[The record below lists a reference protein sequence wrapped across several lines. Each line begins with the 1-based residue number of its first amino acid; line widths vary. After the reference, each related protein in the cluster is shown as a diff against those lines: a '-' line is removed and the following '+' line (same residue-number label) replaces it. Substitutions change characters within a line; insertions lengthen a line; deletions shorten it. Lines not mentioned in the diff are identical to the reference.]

1 MYHPWKIWRQNR
13 PLGLNLRLRQVTVKT
28 ILIITFINWSLYSPW
43 PLKVFQPTNQFHC
56 APTTTLTLLTTKT
69 TPSIATIW
77 TTQTAQAL
85 QHSTVVAT
93 GHCWQKSCCQQKVQC
108 HLPLVASMWHV
119 VKALS
124 NYRSIIAEFIPDI
137 RFDQMQPQ
145 DTLAPNPAKFKMGF
159 GAVRNKTSS
168 FPTTLFWT
176 GAPTPI
182 VVSRCSSVLPQIGKK
197 YCKWSETA
205 LCTLTKLNLIRLR

>member
-1 MYHPWKIWRQNR
+1 MGILKIWDNF
-13 PLGLNLRLRQVTVKT
+13 LGPNGPIWKFTFLESLLNLWLFGINKKDGCFIQFRTPSGPKWQVTVKT
-28 ILIITFINWSLYSPW
+28 ILVITFINWSLYSPW

-124 NYRSIIAEFIPDI
+124 KDPPSSLQISSKIRYRKTKPNGCLRRSNGIPIQCDY
-137 RFDQMQPQ
+137 QPNQ
-145 DTLAPNPAKFKMGF
+145 IFWASEAGFNP
-159 GAVRNKTSS
+159 
-168 FPTTLFWT
+168 
-176 GAPTPI
+176 
-182 VVSRCSSVLPQIGKK
+182 
-197 YCKWSETA
+197 
-205 LCTLTKLNLIRLR
+205 